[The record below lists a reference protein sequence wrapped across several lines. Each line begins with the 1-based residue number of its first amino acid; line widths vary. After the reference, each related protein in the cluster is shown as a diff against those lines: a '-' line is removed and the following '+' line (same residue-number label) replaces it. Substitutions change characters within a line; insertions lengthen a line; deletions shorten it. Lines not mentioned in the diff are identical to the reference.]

1 MRSTGAD
8 ILVVD
13 DEADIRELVSGLL
26 EDEGHAVRVASNS
39 DEALAAIRARKPSLA
54 LLDIWMQ
61 GGGLDGLELLDVIK
75 ELDPDLPV
83 VMISGHGNIETAV
96 TALQRGAY
104 DFIEKPF
111 KSDRLV
117 VVVQR
122 ALEASSL
129 KRENRRLR
137 AQVAAPTGFIGRSAA
152 AQALR
157 STIAKVAPAN
167 SRVLISGPPG
177 SGKEL
182 VARQIHEASA
192 RAKGEFVAIA
202 AAGMT
207 PERLDLELF
216 GEEGHDG
223 RPRKIGVFER
233 AHNGTLYLDDVG
245 DMPRE
250 SQSRVLRVLVEQ
262 RFRRVGGEQDV
273 QVDIR
278 VVTSTSR
285 DLKAEIA
292 EGRFR
297 EDLFHRLN
305 VVPIRVPPLSERRE
319 DIQELIDYFI
329 DTLSASQG
337 LTKRRLGDD
346 AIAVLQVH
354 PWPGNV
360 RQLRNNVERLLILAT
375 GDPDEP
381 ISADMLPQEA
391 TNANSTGTL
400 GGERIIALPLR
411 EAREVFEREYLAAQI
426 MRFGGNIS
434 RTAAF
439 IGMERS
445 ALHRKLKS
453 LGVSPARGGEED
465 LEEPVEA

>member
-39 DEALAAIRARKPSLA
+39 DEALAAIRARRPSLA

-61 GGGLDGLELLDVIK
+61 GGGLDGLELLDLIK

-96 TALQRGAY
+96 SALQRGAY

-122 ALEASSL
+122 ALEASQL

-137 AQVAAPTGFIGRSAA
+137 AQVAAPTGLIGRSAA

-157 STIAKVAPAN
+157 STISKVAPAN

-192 RAKGEFVAIA
+192 RARGEFVAIA

-207 PERLDLELF
+207 PERLDVELF
-216 GEEGHDG
+216 GEEGGDG

-233 AHNGTLYLDDVG
+233 AHGGTLYLDDVG

-262 RFRRVGGEQDV
+262 RFRRVGGEHDV
-273 QVDIR
+273 QVDVR
-278 VVTSTSR
+278 VITSTSR
-285 DLKAEIA
+285 DLREEIA
-292 EGRFR
+292 AGRFR

-305 VVPIRVPPLSERRE
+305 VVPIRVPALAERRE
-319 DIQELIDYFI
+319 DIAELVEYFI
-329 DTLSASQG
+329 ESLASSQG
-337 LTKRRLGDD
+337 LPRRRLGED

-375 GDPDEP
+375 GDPSDP
-381 ISADMLPQEA
+381 IGADALPQEA
-391 TNANSTGTL
+391 TNAGASGSL
-400 GGERIIALPLR
+400 GAERIIALPLR
-411 EAREVFEREYLAAQI
+411 EAREVFEREYLTAQI

-453 LGVSPARGGEED
+453 LGVTPARGGEE
-465 LEEPVEA
+465 LEEGSLEG